1 MSKEKTR
8 IIKWNNNAKIDFL
21 SWTCHYLIPRRVSWI
36 IKANK
41 NSANRLGDCSGVYV
55 YSSKKSVSK
64 LKSCIKQITSHSNT
78 WKAEE
83 IVIKSISNLIVGWSN
98 YFYPSPGQGKL
109 RLAID
114 WFVYKRMKRYIFK
127 KYGNSYLENYLRL
140 NQNSDGSRKVSIG
153 VTGKQNSRTYN
164 LTIPR
169 LYDLNSP
176 AIWTELVLIVD
187 LLNSSYLTNPQST

>member
-1 MSKEKTR
+1 
-8 IIKWNNNAKIDFL
+8 
-21 SWTCHYLIPRRVSWI
+21 
-36 IKANK
+36 
-41 NSANRLGDCSGVYV
+41 
-55 YSSKKSVSK
+55 
-64 LKSCIKQITSHSNT
+64 
-78 WKAEE
+78 
-83 IVIKSISNLIVGWSN
+83 
-98 YFYPSPGQGKL
+98 
-109 RLAID
+109 
-114 WFVYKRMKRYIFK
+114 MKRYIFK